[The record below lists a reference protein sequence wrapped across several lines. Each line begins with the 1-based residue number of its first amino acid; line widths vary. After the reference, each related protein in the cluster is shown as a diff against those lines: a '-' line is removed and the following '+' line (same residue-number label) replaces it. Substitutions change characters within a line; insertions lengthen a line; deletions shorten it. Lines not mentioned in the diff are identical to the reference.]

1 MSFSD
6 KDKKYPNLLCK
17 GRRCDRMSENNGAC
31 RKMRWS
37 MEILYKSTRGNE
49 EKVTA
54 SRAILEGLAK
64 DGGLF
69 VPEELPVFDRTMAE
83 FAQDRK
89 SVV

>member
-1 MSFSD
+1 
-6 KDKKYPNLLCK
+6 
-17 GRRCDRMSENNGAC
+17 
-31 RKMRWS
+31 

-83 FAQDRK
+83 FAQMDYL
-89 SVV
+89 SLIHI